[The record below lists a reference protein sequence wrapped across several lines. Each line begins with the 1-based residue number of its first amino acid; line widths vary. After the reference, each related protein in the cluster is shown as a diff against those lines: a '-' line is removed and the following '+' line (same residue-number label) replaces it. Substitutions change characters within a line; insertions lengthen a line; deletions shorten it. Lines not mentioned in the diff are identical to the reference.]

1 MSRAWGKLNSIELP
15 IWFRKPC
22 YQFYSWAFNC
32 NLNEIEIEDLKEYKN
47 LSEFFRRSLK
57 PHARII
63 DQNSCLVCPCDGKI
77 LNMGRVDGG
86 LLEQVKG
93 VNYSLKGFLGAQN
106 WPKNVVN
113 GSSSSSMLNSGS
125 KQRSETVAD
134 MQSLHEQISDDNAQY
149 EKSVLYNAKNRLY
162 HCVIYLAPGD
172 YHRFHSPT
180 DWTIFYRRHFPGELF
195 SVNPSV
201 ARWLQ
206 GLFNLNE
213 RVVYYGQWKHG
224 FFSMSP
230 VGATNVGSIRVF
242 MDHELTTNDKQTQN
256 DSTSVQKGLDKK
268 FYGKNGSNGLTGVQV
283 TRGDMFGEFNL
294 GSTIV
299 LVFEAPEN
307 FEFNIKPNEKV
318 YFGQQLGS
326 SSF

>member
-1 MSRAWGKLNSIELP
+1 MSRAWGKLNSIDLP
-15 IWFRKPC
+15 VWFRKPC
-22 YQFYSWAFNC
+22 YQFYSWVFNC
-32 NLNEIEIEDLKEYKN
+32 NLNEIEIEDLNEYKN

-77 LNMGRVDGG
+77 LNMGRVDSG

-106 WPKNVVN
+106 WPKITPNHL
-113 GSSSSSMLNSGS
+113 SSAATTTSS
-125 KQRSETVAD
+125 KRAETVAD
-134 MQSLHEQISDDNAQY
+134 MQSLQEQISDDNALY
-149 EKSVLYNAKNRLY
+149 EKSVLYNPKNRLY

-242 MDHELTTNDKQTQN
+242 MDQELTTNNQLGQSN
-256 DSTSVQKGLDKK
+256 DSQKGLDKK
-268 FYGKNGSNGLTGVQV
+268 FYSYGKTKSELTGVHV
-283 TRGDMFGEFNL
+283 NRGDIFGEFNL

-326 SSF
+326 SF